1 MTFDKPVF
9 FNYLFEERK
18 ALILIDMIITKLII
32 SK

>member
-18 ALILIDMIITKLII
+18 PLILIDMIITKLII
-32 SK
+32 SA